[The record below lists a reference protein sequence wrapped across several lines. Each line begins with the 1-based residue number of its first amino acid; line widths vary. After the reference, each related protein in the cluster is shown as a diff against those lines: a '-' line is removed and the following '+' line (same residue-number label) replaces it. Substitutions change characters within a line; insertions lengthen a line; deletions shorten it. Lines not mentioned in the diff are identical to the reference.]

1 MMPTIVTRS
10 PFGARVRGYF
20 SSRSYMYRPILFSL
34 IGAVTLTAC
43 ADSATGPRTDAPP
56 LDASLGV
63 VAALGDFQRYVAI
76 GTSVSQGWRSDGVNA
91 ASQETSWPAQLTEMA
106 GRDLSQPLIAFPG
119 CGAPLAAPLS
129 TGVRVSG
136 EGVATP

>member
-1 MMPTIVTRS
+1 
-10 PFGARVRGYF
+10 
-20 SSRSYMYRPILFSL
+20 MYRPILLSL

-43 ADSATGPRTDAPP
+43 ADSATEPRTFARP
-56 LDASLGV
+56 LDASPGV

-91 ASQETSWPAQLTEMA
+91 ASQQTSWPALLAQMA
-106 GRDLSQPLIAFPG
+106 GRDLSLPLIAFPG
-119 CGAPLAAPLS
+119 CGAPIAAPIAA
-129 TGVRVSG
+129 GVRVSN